1 VRISPCARSQSEYI
15 SAIKALGIILFIL
28 LSSTF
33 GMVNTEEGSRI
44 EEKVWDEVASVV
56 MKVAPETEPV
66 WKVSK

>member
-1 VRISPCARSQSEYI
+1 VSTSPPSKLLESF
-15 SAIKALGIILFIL
+15 LFII

-56 MKVAPETEPV
+56 MKVAPETELV